1 MRARWAWAW
10 CLERLYFR
18 EVAILALSMNQ
29 KSSSIFAV
37 PRRHSAALMVALS
50 AVCWPFLASAEIYIY
65 TDTFGKRVVSDR
77 PLQVAG
83 YRLQHRRAN
92 ADDVGYLLSGK
103 MDEINNRRRQ
113 LYDSYIKTASR
124 TYRLDPAL
132 IKAVIH
138 VESDFN
144 PMAVSPKGARGLMQL
159 MPKTAAQYQ
168 ERDLFNPMAN
178 INVGARHL
186 AVLVERYPHDLRLAL
201 AAYNA
206 GEHSVDRYQGVPP
219 FRETRDYVKKVL
231 KYRDRYRS
239 VASL

>member
-1 MRARWAWAW
+1 
-10 CLERLYFR
+10 
-18 EVAILALSMNQ
+18 MNL
-29 KSSSIFAV
+29 KSNTIFAV
-37 PRRHSAALMVALS
+37 PRMPSVARVVALS
-50 AVCWPFLASAEIYIY
+50 AMCWPFLASAEIYIY
-65 TDTFGKRVVSDR
+65 TDASGKRVVTDR
-77 PLQVAG
+77 PLQGEG

-103 MDEINNRRRQ
+103 MDELNNRRRQ

-124 TYRLDPAL
+124 TYQLDPAL

-144 PMAVSPKGARGLMQL
+144 PIAVSPKGARGLMQL

-178 INVGARHL
+178 INVGTRHL
-186 AVLVERYPHDLRLAL
+186 AFLVERYPHDLRLAL

-206 GEHSVDRYQGVPP
+206 GEHNVDRYQGVPP

-239 VASL
+239 FASL